1 MLILPIVYL
10 IIFKYWPIYGVQIAF
25 RDYSPK
31 YGFTKSPWVGLKHFK
46 TFFSSYQFGR
56 LLKNTLILGTVSM
69 LVNIPCP
76 IILALSINS
85 ARSKKAGKVV
95 QMLTYAPYFISTVI
109 VVSLIIQLCDVRS
122 GLFNIV
128 RGWFGLKAVN
138 PLSDPGAFRWIYI
151 LSGIWQGTG
160 YGAVIYLSTLSGISL
175 DLYEAATIDGASIWQ
190 KIRYVELPSIL
201 PVTVMLTIMN
211 CGSIINVGFEKVLLL
226 QNQMNMSTSDVISTY
241 VYRRAFEGGEYSF
254 SAAVG
259 LFNSVINFIVII
271 VFNKISKRVSEV
283 SLW

>member
-1 MLILPIVYL
+1 MKKKKKLSHIGLYVMLILPIVYL

-76 IILALSINS
+76 IVLALSINS
-85 ARSKKAGKVV
+85 ARSKEAGKVV

-128 RGWFGLKAVN
+128 RGWFGLKAIN
-138 PLSDPGAFRWIYI
+138 PLSDAGAFR
-151 LSGIWQGTG
+151 
-160 YGAVIYLSTLSGISL
+160 
-175 DLYEAATIDGASIWQ
+175 
-190 KIRYVELPSIL
+190 
-201 PVTVMLTIMN
+201 
-211 CGSIINVGFEKVLLL
+211 
-226 QNQMNMSTSDVISTY
+226 
-241 VYRRAFEGGEYSF
+241 
-254 SAAVG
+254 
-259 LFNSVINFIVII
+259 
-271 VFNKISKRVSEV
+271 
-283 SLW
+283 